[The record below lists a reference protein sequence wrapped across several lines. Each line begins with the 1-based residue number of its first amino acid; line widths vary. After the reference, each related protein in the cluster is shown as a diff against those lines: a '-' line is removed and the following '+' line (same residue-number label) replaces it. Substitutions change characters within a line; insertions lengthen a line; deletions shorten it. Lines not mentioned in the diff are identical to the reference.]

1 MKENETANRQK
12 RILEWLLAFQKREV
26 EDIKVREAQSKLKE
40 LAVVQCCVAK
50 TVLLTEWLEKA
61 QEDRSFKE
69 RNSETLFRKRVRQPT
84 KQEVLELHAEARSMV
99 RHGRPSSGEVDWAV
113 PPAPTIVDASLQT
126 EMVGLRRMTYP
137 KLPYDVV
144 HRQVPDEF
152 RWLPTVDDRKK
163 KKDVYLAAMVSLLEE
178 YDPKIARCAARECEE
193 VFVRSGRQ
201 RFCSE
206 ACSQRTRS
214 KAKYDRDPEAGRR
227 KSTEFYQRKVQ
238 QQLSPN
244 VKVGRRKK
252 D

>member
-1 MKENETANRQK
+1 M
-12 RILEWLLAFQKREV
+12 FQKFEV
-26 EDIKVREAQSKLKE
+26 EDIKVREAQSRLQE
-40 LAVVQCCVAK
+40 LAVVQCCAAK
-50 TVLLTEWLEKA
+50 AVLLTQWLDKRKGRA
-61 QEDRSFKE
+61 DHAARE
-69 RNSETLFRKRVRQPT
+69 RNDEAAFCKRVKKLT
-84 KQEVLELHAEARSMV
+84 KEEVLEVHAWVKDVV

-126 EMVGLRRMTYP
+126 EMVGLRQMTYP